1 MSWPDHVVNGTTF
14 QSAKNQFSNMESL
27 PCDWSPTLRI
37 SLVRESDWGGEVA
50 ELMLEQAVASV
61 RVLGCWEDFLL
72 PAGG

>member
-27 PCDWSPTLRI
+27 PCDR
-37 SLVRESDWGGEVA
+37 SLPFVFPLSESQIWGEVA

>member
-1 MSWPDHVVNGTTF
+1 MEQRFNLQKTSFPIWKVYHVIGPLPFVF
-14 QSAKNQFSNMESL
+14 PLSESQI
-27 PCDWSPTLRI
+27 W
-37 SLVRESDWGGEVA
+37 GEVA